1 MISKIGKYEVLR
13 KVGTG
18 AWGSVYEARDP
29 LIRRTVAVKTCEA
42 KDPEVRARFFQEA
55 QLGGSLRHRNI
66 TTVYDFGVDDGISYI
81 VQEFLD
87 GEDLDRIIARREAL
101 PLIEKLQILIGIAY
115 GLEYAH
121 NAGIV
126 HRDVKP
132 GNIRIL
138 SDGTVKLM
146 DFGIAKL
153 AATGHNRTGR
163 NMGTLAYL
171 APERILEQPVDS
183 RADIF
188 SFGVVA
194 YELLAGTRPFEGEV
208 EEDLFNRIAT
218 ADPIPLSE
226 IAQDVPPALS
236 SIVDRALRKNPDDR
250 YHSVEPMRKALLAA
264 FRSLYGDAVPAA
276 ADHHEASSA
285 DRMDNVPHDDA
296 ETRDLPGRM
305 PQTDRRPSEAPDDY
319 FPPPA
324 PNPVLIRPNPPNQIL
339 TPESDPVLP
348 SASRR
353 SGLALAVLVSVA
365 IGCAVVGI
373 LVWGGLALLRARPG
387 AAANAETYTN
397 PAPTSVPVSRLS
409 PDLTARPLSTELA
422 PAPSPAPALAPAPA
436 PDTLARVPPP
446 TPPVLQARQNT
457 SPARQPAGAA
467 HQVAARIISKS
478 TSHYARAADE
488 PGLSADTRAAIY
500 LNGAWERYR
509 AGDAPGAR
517 QMLSSAF
524 ALRRDLDISSTQYD
538 AGFRRLAIRVRSERS
553 PAS

>member
-18 AWGSVYEARDP
+18 GSGSVYEARDP

-66 TTVYDFGVDDGISYI
+66 TTVYDFGVDDGMSYI

-87 GEDLDRIIARREAL
+87 GEDLDRIIARRDPL

-153 AATGHNRTGR
+153 AATGSNRTGR

-171 APERILEQPVDS
+171 APERILEQPVDA

-194 YELLAGTRPFEGEV
+194 YELLAGRRPFEGEI
-208 EEDLFNRIAT
+208 EEELFHSIVS
-218 ADPIPLSE
+218 ADPVPLSE
-226 IAQDVPPALS
+226 IALDVPPALA
-236 SIVDRALRKNPDDR
+236 SIVDRALQKAPEDR
-250 YHSVEPMRKALLAA
+250 YPSIEPMRKALLAA
-264 FRSLYGDAVPAA
+264 FRSLFGGDALPAA
-276 ADHHEASSA
+276 AGGTSDVL
-285 DRMDNVPHDDA
+285 MGGVPHDVDR
-296 ETRDLPGRM
+296 TRDLLDRM
-305 PQTDRRPSEAPDDY
+305 PQTERGIERLPQAREVDI
-319 FPPPA
+319 PPPA
-324 PNPVLIRPNPPNQIL
+324 PNPVL
-339 TPESDPVLP
+339 TPESSPVLP
-348 SASRR
+348 PAAPRR
-353 SGLALAVLVSVA
+353 GIAPAVLVSVGIA
-365 IGCAVVGI
+365 FAFVGL
-373 LVWGGLALLRARPG
+373 LVWGGAALLRARPG
-387 AAANAETYTN
+387 SYAANGEISPGPTRPATASIPPVSSDAAA
-397 PAPTSVPVSRLS
+397 RLAS
-409 PDLTARPLSTELA
+409 KSEA
-422 PAPSPAPALAPAPA
+422 PAPEPSAVAEVAPP
-436 PDTLARVPPP
+436 
-446 TPPVLQARQNT
+446 PPVLQARRNT
-457 SPARQPAGAA
+457 PPVRQPAGAA
-467 HQVAARIISKS
+467 RQVAPRVVSKS
-478 TSHYARAADE
+478 TSRYARAADE

-500 LNGAWERYR
+500 LSGAWERYR
-509 AGDAPGAR
+509 AGDTSAAR

-524 ALRRDLDISSTQYD
+524 ALRKDLAIDSSQYD
-538 AGFRRLAIRVRSERS
+538 AGFRRLATRVRSERT